1 MKIWMSKYEYEW
13 IDMNEYKRI
22 DINKK
27 MNIYEENEYE

>member
-1 MKIWMSKYEYEW
+1 MDKKNEYEYEK
-13 IDMNEYKRI
+13 MNEYKRI